1 MKSPVVA
8 LAQIKYFD
16 VHKDNNVEKIKRY
29 IRLAKKKGA
38 DIVCFP
44 ESVIHRT
51 ETLHPDHEFILEIRE
66 ECKKNSIWCI
76 INDDIKLKGV
86 PYNMALLINRQ
97 GKIVENF
104 KKINLYG
111 DSDEVKPGKE
121 VKVIKTEFGKI
132 GIIICWDLAF
142 PELFKQMKKLG
153 AEIVFCPAAW
163 CYELKAYDKDHKKQ
177 EEHLLRSL
185 VKTRAFENLFF
196 VCLCNPVRERKDQVS
211 YSAIC
216 SPHKILKEISEKEG
230 MIVAKLNFN
239 ELKKFKKIYSH
250 SNIRY

>member
-1 MKSPVVA
+1 MKKPVVA

-16 VHKDNNVEKIKRY
+16 VHKDNNVEKIKKY
-29 IRLAKKKGA
+29 IRLAKKAGA

-44 ESVIHRT
+44 ESTIHRT
-51 ETLHPDHEFILEIRE
+51 ETLHPDHKFILEIRE

-76 INDDIKLKGV
+76 INDDIILKKV
-86 PYNMALLINRQ
+86 PYNLALLIDRK
-97 GKIVENF
+97 GKIVEMF

-111 DSDEVKPGKE
+111 ETDNIKPGKE
-121 VKVIKTEFGKI
+121 IKVVKTDFGKV

-142 PELFKQMKKLG
+142 PELFKQMKKKG

-163 CYELKAYDKDHKKQ
+163 CYEEKAYDKNHKKQ

-196 VCLCNPVRERKDQVS
+196 VCLCNPVKKRKDQVS
-211 YSAIC
+211 YSVIC
-216 SPHKILKEISEKEG
+216 SPHKIIKEISGKEG
-230 MIVAKLNFN
+230 MIVGELNMK
-239 ELKKFKKIYSH
+239 EIKKFKKLYS
-250 SNIRY
+250 NVEY